1 MRTKTHGKGG
11 REQSLR
17 LKQPKKLIWEEPDV
31 GGAWVHGSMDRGVR
45 GQTAPT
51 MSHEAKVQPRGL
63 GAGTNFEEEEPRPG
77 EEGPSNEPLDN
88 LVNMVDGQKGDAES
102 TDVALACEHGTRS
115 QAHTLSMSTG
125 GESPNPGG

>member
-17 LKQPKKLIWEEPDV
+17 LKQPKKLIWVEPDV
-31 GGAWVHGSMDRGVR
+31 GGHGFMGRWTEGSGARRLDYVSR
-45 GQTAPT
+45 GQSST
-51 MSHEAKVQPRGL
+51 SGPRSRHQL
-63 GAGTNFEEEEPRPG
+63 QEEEPRPG